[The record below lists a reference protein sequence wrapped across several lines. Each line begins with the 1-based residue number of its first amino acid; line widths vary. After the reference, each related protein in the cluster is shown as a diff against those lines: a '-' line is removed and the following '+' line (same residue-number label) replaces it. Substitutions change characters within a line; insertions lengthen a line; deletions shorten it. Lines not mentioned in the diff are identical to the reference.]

1 MLRGLMVDFCSPE
14 TVLNTSC
21 EARGKFLIIMSDMEE
36 STGNKALNWI
46 YVLEDIALEESQR
59 AI

>member
-1 MLRGLMVDFCSPE
+1 MVDFCSPE